1 MRISTQQYF
10 DTSASKYQSNYS
22 SVVQAQQQ
30 ASSGVRVQT
39 AADDPVAAQRL
50 LMLQQQKDMLAQYSG
65 NITSIQNTLTN
76 EESVLTAISTTIQAG
91 SQLALRA
98 GGVTS
103 DADRKSIAVE
113 VGALEDQLLGLLNSK
128 DSAGN
133 YLFSGSKTDTPPYSR
148 NNDGTYSYQGDENE
162 LSLQVSETLN
172 VRTSDTGKTIL
183 EGAVN
188 TSRTQS
194 NYIAPAAGP
203 VAPAISPP
211 LVDDHKVAISAG
223 LVTSGVDYTKQFA
236 DGQPYKV
243 TFTSS
248 TQYVVTDK
256 DNNNIT
262 SQLPGNGTFDSTKE
276 GSASINVRGVKFDI
290 TVDLTDTATGPN
302 ADALVT
308 GREFSLSAT
317 PDAFNISRTASNTSA
332 AQLVNAKVSSS
343 ADYASTFPGNS
354 GILIKFDDT
363 DPSQFKVYAQPYTAN
378 SKPIVDNG
386 VVVPGIAPAKDTI
399 TAAGVT
405 FELSSAPNAGDQ
417 FAVGNTTQKTQNALD
432 TLGQLR
438 RALELPADGIPGA
451 RVKLQDALNAAVSN
465 LTNSSDQVDN
475 VRGSI
480 GARQNALTVQASEN
494 TSVGLANTS
503 TMSALANVDMGEA
516 AINLTLQ
523 QTMLEASQLAFVKVS
538 QLSLFNKM

>member
-194 NYIAPAAGP
+194 NYIAPATGP

-223 LVTSGVDYTKQFA
+223 LVTSGIDYTKQFA

-248 TQYVVTDK
+248 TQYVVRDK
-256 DNNNIT
+256 DNNDIT

-290 TVDLTDTATGPN
+290 TVDLTDTSTGPN
-302 ADALVT
+302 ADALVA
-308 GREFSLSAT
+308 GREFSLNAK
-317 PDAFNISRTASNTSA
+317 PDAFNVSRTASNTSA
-332 AQLVNAKVSSS
+332 TQLVGAAVSSS

-363 DPSQFKVYAQPYTAN
+363 DATQYKVYAQPYTAN
-378 SKPIVDNG
+378 SKPIDTG
-386 VVVPGIAPAKDTI
+386 AVVAGTPPAKDTI

-405 FELSSAPNAGDQ
+405 FQLSGAPNGGDQ

-438 RALELPADGIPGA
+438 KALELPADGIPGA

-480 GARQNALTVQASEN
+480 GARQNALDVQASEN
-494 TSVGLANTS
+494 TSVGLANKT
-503 TMSALANVDMGEA
+503 TMSDLANIDMGEA

>member
-10 DTSASKYQSNYS
+10 DTSATRYTDNYS
-22 SVVQAQQQ
+22 SVVKAQQQ

-128 DSAGN
+128 DAAGN

-162 LSLQVSETLN
+162 LSLQVSETLT

-194 NYIAPAAGP
+194 NYIAPATAP

-223 LVTSGVDYTKQFA
+223 LVTSGTDYTKQFA

-290 TVDLTDTATGPN
+290 TIDLTDTATGPN
-302 ADALVT
+302 ADALVK

-317 PDAFNISRTASNTSA
+317 PDAFNTARTPSNTSS
-332 AQLVNAKVSSS
+332 AQLTNPRVSSA
-343 ADYASTFPGNS
+343 ADYSSTFPNS
-354 GILIKFDDT
+354 GVLIKFDDT
-363 DPSQFKVYAQPYTAN
+363 DPTAYKVYAQPYTAN
-378 SKPIVDNG
+378 SKAIGDG
-386 VVVPGIAPAKDTI
+386 VVNAGTPPAASTI

-405 FELSSAPNAGDQ
+405 FELSGTPNTGDQ
-417 FAVGNTTQKTQNALD
+417 FSVGNSTQKTQNALN
-432 TLGQLR
+432 TLSQLR
-438 RALELPADGIPGA
+438 QALELPADGIPGA

-480 GARQNALTVQASEN
+480 GARQNALTVQSSEN